1 MNKPKENE
9 MNELQ
14 NTPPYSESNFW
25 DKLKK
30 FAKVAGKEVIEKAL
44 FLYYAA
50 KQPNT
55 PLWAKTTI
63 YGALAYFISPID
75 MLPDLTP
82 LLGYTDDLSI
92 LAAALVTVA
101 SYITDEVKQQAR
113 DKMQTWFG
121 PSTITTT
128 KKE

>member
-1 MNKPKENE
+1 

>member
-121 PSTITTT
+121 SAEV
-128 KKE
+128 KE

>member
-1 MNKPKENE
+1 
-9 MNELQ
+9 
-14 NTPPYSESNFW
+14 
-25 DKLKK
+25 
-30 FAKVAGKEVIEKAL
+30 
-44 FLYYAA
+44 
-50 KQPNT
+50 
-55 PLWAKTTI
+55 
-63 YGALAYFISPID
+63 

>member
-1 MNKPKENE
+1 

-14 NTPPYSESNFW
+14 KTPPYSEGNFW

-101 SYITDEVKQQAR
+101 SYITDEVKQQAK

-121 PSTITTT
+121 NAEV
-128 KKE
+128 KE

>member
-1 MNKPKENE
+1 MMNKPKENE

-121 PSTITTT
+121 NAEV
-128 KKE
+128 KE

>member
-1 MNKPKENE
+1 MIKPKENE

-55 PLWAKTTI
+55 PLWAKTAM

-121 PSTITTT
+121 SPEL
-128 KKE
+128 KE

>member
-1 MNKPKENE
+1 MMNKPKENE

-121 PSTITTT
+121 SAEV
-128 KKE
+128 KE

>member
-1 MNKPKENE
+1 

-14 NTPPYSESNFW
+14 KTPPYKEKNFW
-25 DKLKK
+25 AKIKK

-82 LLGYTDDLSI
+82 ILGYTDDLSI

-101 SYITDEVKQQAR
+101 SYITDEVKLEAKN
-113 DKMQTWFG
+113 KMQTWFG
-121 PSTITTT
+121 STEV
-128 KKE
+128 KE

>member
-1 MNKPKENE
+1 

-121 PSTITTT
+121 SAEV
-128 KKE
+128 KE